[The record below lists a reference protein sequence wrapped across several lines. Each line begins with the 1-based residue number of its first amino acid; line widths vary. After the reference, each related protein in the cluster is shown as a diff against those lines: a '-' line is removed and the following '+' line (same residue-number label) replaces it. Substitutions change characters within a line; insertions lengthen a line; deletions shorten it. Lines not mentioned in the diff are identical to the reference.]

1 MIELNRVEDIKKM
14 IATEDMLLL
23 YFGNHVWGVCVD
35 LEPKVRKMLGEYEK
49 ISSAYI
55 DVDKNM
61 DLAARY
67 SMFVI
72 PGILFYIQGKEFI
85 RDAGTLS
92 VPKLKSEIDR
102 YYHMFFDEE

>member
-1 MIELNRVEDIKKM
+1 
-14 IATEDMLLL
+14 
-23 YFGNHVWGVCVD
+23 
-35 LEPKVRKMLGEYEK
+35 MLGEYEK

-85 RDAGTLS
+85 RDAGTVS
-92 VPKLKSEIDR
+92 VLRLESEIDR